1 MLVEQ
6 RSQEWFD
13 LRKGKIT
20 SSEIHKIMG
29 DGKGKELLTETA
41 KSYLLEKVSES
52 LGGFSAPVIGAALD
66 WGTDLEDTARE
77 LYQAKTGNITSK
89 CSFIAVDDFYGGSPD
104 AIVEPEGV
112 IEIKCPYGSANH
124 FKHGLIT
131 SAAELKKTSSA
142 YYYQCMSHM
151 LVTGAKWCDFISF
164 DPRVDTDYMMF
175 VYRLERDEEEIANIR
190 SKIDI
195 SIQYM
200 AEIREKLPK
209 FITANTAVETTEE

>member
-77 LYQAKTGNITSK
+77 LYQAKTGNITSDRK
-89 CSFIAVDDFYGGSPD
+89 STRL
-104 AIVEPEGV
+104 
-112 IEIKCPYGSANH
+112 N
-124 FKHGLIT
+124 
-131 SAAELKKTSSA
+131 SS
-142 YYYQCMSHM
+142 H
-151 LVTGAKWCDFISF
+151 
-164 DPRVDTDYMMF
+164 
-175 VYRLERDEEEIANIR
+175 
-190 SKIDI
+190 
-195 SIQYM
+195 
-200 AEIREKLPK
+200 
-209 FITANTAVETTEE
+209 

>member
-20 SSEIHKIMG
+20 SSEIYKIMG
-29 DGKGKELLTETA
+29 DAKGKELLTETA

-52 LGGFSAPVIGAALD
+52 LGGFSAPAVGAALE

-77 LYQAKTGNITSK
+77 IYQAKTGNITTK
-89 CSFIAVDDFYGGSPD
+89 CSFIAVNDFYGGSPD

-124 FKHGLIT
+124 FRYGLIN
-131 SAAELKKTSSA
+131 SAADLKKAATG

-151 LVTGAKWCDFISF
+151 IVTGAKWCDFISF
-164 DPRVDTDYMMF
+164 DPRVDADYMMF
-175 VYRLERDEEEIANIR
+175 VYRLERDEEEIANMR
-190 SKIDI
+190 NKIDI
-195 SIQYM
+195 AIEYM
-200 AEIREKLPK
+200 AEIRQKLPK
-209 FITANTAVETTEE
+209 YMIAPTANETAEG